1 MHGLAPYAAGL
12 KNVRLV
18 DRADLLAALHR
29 HFEGAAADA
38 LDLVDRVVHIIR
50 AGLAPALVALAAVV
64 LAEVDIAGQFAAD
77 ENVETVTDDLRLDRA
92 GIRQRLVHLRRAQ
105 VDKQAERGA
114 QAEQRLLRTLFT
126 RNLVPLRAADRAE
139 QHGICLLAD
148 LDGLLGQRD
157 AVLVDRAAARK
168 DFLKI
173 ELVAE
178 LLADLIEHEHSLGDD
193 LRTDAVA
200 LYYCDI
206 IIHGIMP
213 LSP

>member
-1 MHGLAPYAAGL
+1 MHGLAPYTAGL

-18 DRADLLAALHR
+18 DRADLFIALHC
-29 HFEGAAADA
+29 HFKGAAADA
-38 LDLVDRVVHIIR
+38 LDLVDRVVHIVR

-64 LAEVDIAGQFAAD
+64 LAEVNVAGQLAAD

-193 LRTDAVA
+193 LRADAVA